1 MLHCSQM
8 EICPAFVDETGILTE
23 SVKKQPVYG
32 IGLLVVPDTREI
44 TDRFYGLHFNFFA
57 ERAAA
62 RINIRKAIRARATL
76 PTLQE
81 IDHLM
86 HSTRH
91 HEYKFADANRYNMQ
105 QYIDLLNL
113 YFSCP
118 GLEFHALVLDRTE
131 PEAGLSK
138 WNDDE
143 WEAYTHF
150 AHDLLESALTRD
162 VFAIVDLQSKPR
174 RSKTHLEDVLCSVD
188 AVKGCLRATSDM
200 SIYLQL
206 VDVLLG
212 CVQFDYKDRMGYYG
226 KTKRSAEKRML
237 VNLVKSQ
244 LGLREQEPFMREGEA
259 LSRWEGISSS
269 FTVRKGQW

>member
-1 MLHCSQM
+1 M
-8 EICPAFVDETGILTE
+8 EICPAFVDETGILTG
-23 SVKKQPVYG
+23 SVQKQPIYG
-32 IGLLVVPDTREI
+32 VGLLVVPDTREI
-44 TDRFYGLHFNFFA
+44 TDTFYRLHFNFLA

-62 RINIRKAIRARATL
+62 RKSLRKEIHARANL

-81 IDHLM
+81 IDLLM

-91 HEYKFADANRYNMQ
+91 HEYKFADANRYNVQ
-105 QYIDLLNL
+105 QYIDLLNV

-138 WNDDE
+138 WNGDE

-150 AHDLLESALTRD
+150 AHDLLEGALTRD
-162 VFAIVDLQSKPR
+162 VFAIVDLQGKPR
-174 RSKTHLEDVLCSVD
+174 RSMTHLEDVLCSVG

-226 KTKRSAEKRML
+226 NTRRSAEKRLL
-237 VNLVKSQ
+237 VNFVKSR
-244 LGLREQEPFMREGEA
+244 LGLREQEPFVREGESF
-259 LSRWEGISSS
+259 SRWEGISS